1 MYVFLSCL
9 DDFCFSCVID
19 LVRVY
24 STELNRSG
32 KSRHPRLIP
41 YLEGKAFGFLQL
53 SMIAIDVFIAVFC

>member
-1 MYVFLSCL
+1 MYVFL
-9 DDFCFSCVID
+9 CFSCVID
-19 LVRVY
+19 LVRVC

-41 YLEGKAFGFLQL
+41 YLERKAFGLLQL